1 MNPADLDF
9 VQDVGAMRFPD
20 TPFMKRVFH
29 LVRGDPKRDIKPK
42 VDVKLIKYTLED
54 ENTFLCYNS
63 YHYKRSECFGRDPF
77 HTNGLISDSDFKLN
91 PEAVKTRIG
100 DILQRFRAP
109 FAEPNAQIGKLIESL
124 IDKIDKYTMRS
135 FLLSKD
141 IPSPAITYYETLQYS
156 SGWYDRALTETIL
169 EGLAFDWPKKKENK
183 DPAEGSLGTGSGPFS
198 STKGAESEAVK
209 WYCFE

>member
-1 MNPADLDF
+1 MDSADLDF

-54 ENTFLCYNS
+54 KNTFLYYNS
-63 YHYKRSECFGRDPF
+63 YRYKRSDDFGPDPF
-77 HTNGLISDSDFKLN
+77 HTNGLISTSDLSPTAVGKL
-91 PEAVKTRIG
+91 IG
-100 DILQRFRAP
+100 DIMKGFRAP
-109 FAEPNAQIGKLIESL
+109 FAKPNAQIGQLIADL
-124 IDKIDKYTMRS
+124 IKDADKYTMRS
-135 FLLSKD
+135 FLLFVHG
-141 IPSPAITYYETLQYS
+141 IPGAAITYYETLQYS
-156 SGWYDRALTETIL
+156 SGWYDRALTETIF
-169 EGLAFDWPKKKENK
+169 EGLAFDWPTEEKE

-198 STKGAESEAVK
+198 STKGAESEAVH